1 MNVVPPSDDP
11 LDHAEEALRRTL
23 IPDGPP
29 QETISRTLAALNA
42 KTFSS
47 ATPFLSSTTVKSALK
62 VAAAVLVAAGG
73 VLYFALAPTAKAT
86 TAFAELAQKLRNAHT
101 LSHRM
106 TIEGPDLKTT
116 FKGRYFFKEPK
127 LMRNELDGGVVS
139 ILDGARAKQL
149 ILDPAAKSA
158 LLIESK
164 APEPAAAAPAAGG
177 LIESLRQ
184 LTEGDAK
191 AVGEKVIG
199 TVRARGYLVNKLGV
213 EMTIWVDPGTRL
225 PLRIECLDHSQGKEF
240 RMTLT
245 DFQIDPVLDDALFS
259 LDLPAGYALRKEESN
274 IFGMDDKTFLDPEKA
289 ASDLL
294 RLFAEKA
301 GGAFPKR
308 LDDASEYQKLL
319 PKQADQSKL
328 PSGEMLKVLHSYT
341 RFVMAIRTLKAGFG
355 YRSEGVKLGDADK
368 IVFWYRPEG
377 AANYRAIYGDL
388 HAGEVAEDKLPEKPK
403 P

>member
-1 MNVVPPSDDP
+1 MNVVPPPDDP
-11 LDHAEEALRRTL
+11 LDQAEEALRRTL
-23 IPDGPP
+23 IPDGPS
-29 QETISRTLAALNA
+29 EAIIGRTLAALNA
-42 KTFSS
+42 KTISS
-47 ATPFLSSTTVKSALK
+47 KTPFLRRTTTMSVLK
-62 VAAAVLVAAGG
+62 IAAAVLVAAGG
-73 VLYFALAPTAKAT
+73 VLYFALAPSAKAT

-106 TIEGPDLKTT
+106 TVEGPDLKAAL
-116 FKGRYFFKEPK
+116 KGRYFFKEPK
-127 LMRNELDGGVVS
+127 LMRNEVDGGVVS

-149 ILDPAAKSA
+149 VLDPAARSA
-158 LLIESK
+158 LLIEGK
-164 APEPAAAAPAAGG
+164 PPEAAAAAPAASG

-191 AVGEKVIG
+191 PLGEKAIG
-199 TVRARGYLVNKLGV
+199 TVRARGFLVNKLGV

-225 PLRIECLDHSQGKEF
+225 PLRIECVDHIQGKEI

-274 IFGMDDKTFLDPEKA
+274 IFAMDEKTFLDPEKA

-308 LDDASEYQKLL
+308 LDDADEYEKLL
-319 PKQADQSKL
+319 PKQAERSKL
-328 PSGEMLKVLHSYT
+328 PSGETLKVMHSYT

-355 YRSEGVKLGDADK
+355 YRSDGVKLGDADK
-368 IVFWYRPEG
+368 IVFWFRPEG
-377 AANYRAIYGDL
+377 AANFRAIFGDL
-388 HAGEVAEDKLPEKPK
+388 HTGEVSEDKLPEKPK

>member
-1 MNVVPPSDDP
+1 MNVVPAPDDP

-23 IPDGPP
+23 IPDGPSE
-29 QETISRTLAALNA
+29 ETIDRTLAALNA
-42 KTFSS
+42 KTISS
-47 ATPFLSSTTVKSALK
+47 DTPFLRRTTTMSGLK
-62 VAAAVLVAAGG
+62 IAAAVLVAAGG
-73 VLYFALAPTAKAT
+73 VLYFALAPPAKAT
-86 TAFAELAQKLRNAHT
+86 TAFAEMAQKLRNAHT

-106 TIEGPDLKTT
+106 SIESPDLKMA

-127 LMRNELDGGVVS
+127 LMRNEMDGSLVT
-139 ILDGARAKQL
+139 ILDGTRAKQL

-164 APEPAAAAPAAGG
+164 APEPAAGQPAATG

-191 AVGEKVIG
+191 PAGEKVIE

-225 PLRIECLDHSQGKEF
+225 PLRIECLDHSQGKEI

-259 LDLPAGYALRKEESN
+259 MDLPAGYALRKEESN
-274 IFGMDDKTFLDPEKA
+274 LLGMDDKTFLDPEKA

-308 LDDASEYQKLL
+308 LDDGGIL
-319 PKQADQSKL
+319 
-328 PSGEMLKVLHSYT
+328 
-341 RFVMAIRTLKAGFG
+341 
-355 YRSEGVKLGDADK
+355 
-368 IVFWYRPEG
+368 
-377 AANYRAIYGDL
+377 
-388 HAGEVAEDKLPEKPK
+388 
-403 P
+403 